1 MSKDRYH
8 INMTEGNLFKKILLF
23 SLPLMASGVLQLL
36 FNAADIVV
44 VGQYAGHESLAAV
57 SSTSALINLIV
68 NIFIGLSIGTNV
80 LVARYIGADKQ
91 NEISKTVHTAMMV
104 SIIGGLILLVFG
116 NVAAKPLLIW
126 MDTPG
131 DVLDLA
137 VLYLRIYFLGM
148 PALLIYNYGASI
160 LRAKGDTKRPLYFLS
175 IAGVVNVLL
184 NLLLVIVFHMGVA
197 GVGIA
202 TTVSQIISAAFVFVC
217 LMNEKG
223 GMQLRP
229 KEMRIDMKNF
239 IEIMKIGLPAGIQ
252 GCIFSISNV
261 MIQASVNSFGSV
273 VMAGNGAASNI
284 EGFVY
289 MSMNTFHQS
298 CLTFTG
304 QNAGA
309 RNYERMK
316 QSLYICQ
323 LYVILTGLILGVGA
337 WYFGGTLLQI
347 YSNDPA
353 VIAAGIVRMG
363 YVSKPYFLCGMMD
376 VMVGSLRGMGYSI
389 FPMIVSL
396 VGACG
401 LRLVWLATVFQMYP
415 TIDMV
420 YISYPISWA
429 ITTLAHI
436 ITYLIVIRKVK
447 VKLQAS

>member
-1 MSKDRYH
+1 
-8 INMTEGNLFKKILLF
+8 
-23 SLPLMASGVLQLL
+23 
-36 FNAADIVV
+36 
-44 VGQYAGHESLAAV
+44 
-57 SSTSALINLIV
+57 
-68 NIFIGLSIGTNV
+68 
-80 LVARYIGADKQ
+80 
-91 NEISKTVHTAMMV
+91 
-104 SIIGGLILLVFG
+104 
-116 NVAAKPLLIW
+116 
-126 MDTPG
+126 
-131 DVLDLA
+131 
-137 VLYLRIYFLGM
+137 
-148 PALLIYNYGASI
+148 
-160 LRAKGDTKRPLYFLS
+160 
-175 IAGVVNVLL
+175 
-184 NLLLVIVFHMGVA
+184 
-197 GVGIA
+197 
-202 TTVSQIISAAFVFVC
+202 
-217 LMNEKG
+217 
-223 GMQLRP
+223 
-229 KEMRIDMKNF
+229 
-239 IEIMKIGLPAGIQ
+239 
-252 GCIFSISNV
+252 
-261 MIQASVNSFGSV
+261 
-273 VMAGNGAASNI
+273 MAGNGAASNI

-447 VKLQAS
+447 TKLQAS